1 MEEIEE
7 LILFENENTRLDF
20 KKIEYIKE
28 NYSSFLKDIISMANA
43 NTNEDRYILIGLK
56 PKSEIDRGFK
66 GIEGEIT
73 DSASLQQLVYENIEP
88 ELNLEYFPY
97 QYKEYQIGI
106 IRITNCNNQP
116 YLMKKDYG
124 NGKNKLFRGE
134 GFIRKGSHQTRLVRK
149 DYERFTN
156 QKIDEKYFK
165 GEILFSF
172 KTINSGNEIILKSIN
187 DLKIPSQIIKEKIKK
202 IIKEKTEKE
211 EKLERFGMSN
221 LNRFEGINLN
231 ASLFGG
237 GTTYEQRDIPTLKK
251 NLENVE
257 DTYSEDDNYEI
268 FEKNSNKCNISIL
281 NKGKNYI
288 EDASIV
294 VKIPKLEGI
303 FISEQVYQ
311 EPNQDKFSKLRS
323 NFQIGYPLIEIT
335 EDFFIIKNSIGN
347 IKHQIKQDAFDID
360 FRLFATT
367 KLEEKEL
374 KINCELFGKN
384 LKNSIKEEL
393 LIKIKK

>member
-1 MEEIEE
+1 MEEIKE

-28 NYSSFLKDIISMANA
+28 NYSSFLKDIISMSNA

-56 PKSEIDRGFK
+56 PKSEIDRGFE
-66 GIEGEIT
+66 GIEGKIT

-88 ELNLEYFPY
+88 ELNLDYFPY

-106 IRITNCNNQP
+106 IRITNCDNQP

-172 KTINSGNEIILKSIN
+172 KTLNSGNEISLKSIN
-187 DLKIPSQIIKEKIKK
+187 DLKIPSQIIKEEIKG
-202 IIKEKTEKE
+202 IIKEKTEKA
-211 EKLERFGMSN
+211 EKLERLGMSN
-221 LNRFEGINLN
+221 FNRFEGINLN

-257 DTYSEDDNYEI
+257 ETYSEDDNYEL

-281 NKGKNYI
+281 NKGGNYI

-294 VKIPKLEGI
+294 VKIPKLEGLY
-303 FISEQVYQ
+303 ISEQVYQ
-311 EPNQDKFSKLRS
+311 EPNQDNFAKLRS
-323 NFQIGYPLIEIT
+323 NYQMGYPSVEII

-347 IKHQIKQDAFDID
+347 IKHKIKQDAFDID
-360 FRLFATT
+360 FRLFAST
-367 KLEEKEL
+367 KFEEKEL
-374 KINCELFGKN
+374 KIDCELFGKN
-384 LKNSIKEEL
+384 LKTSIKEEL
-393 LIKIKK
+393 LITIKK

>member
-1 MEEIEE
+1 MEEIKE

-20 KKIEYIKE
+20 KKIEYVKE
-28 NYSSFLKDIISMANA
+28 NYSSFLKDIISMSNA

-56 PKSEIDRGFK
+56 PKSEKDRGFV
-66 GIEGEIT
+66 GIEGELT

-97 QYKEYQIGI
+97 QYKEYQIGV
-106 IRITNCNNQP
+106 IRISNCNNQP
-116 YLMKKDYG
+116 YLMKKDFG
-124 NGKNKLFRGE
+124 NSKNKLYKGE

-156 QKIDEKYFK
+156 QKLDEKYFK
-165 GEILFSF
+165 GEIHFSF
-172 KTINSGNEIILKSIN
+172 KTNNSSNEILLKSIN
-187 DLKIPSQIIKEKIKK
+187 ELKIPSQIIKEKIER
-202 IIKEKTEKE
+202 IIKEKTEKA
-211 EKLERFGMSN
+211 EKLERLGMSN
-221 LNRFEGINLN
+221 LYRFEGINLN

-257 DTYSEDDNYEI
+257 NTYSEDDNYEI

-294 VKIPKLEGI
+294 VKIPKSEGLY
-303 FISEQVYQ
+303 ISEKVYQ
-311 EPNQDKFSKLRS
+311 EPNQETFSNLSS
-323 NFQIGYPLIEIT
+323 NYQMDYPSVEIT

-347 IKHQIKQDAFDID
+347 IKHQIKQDAFDIE
-360 FRLFATT
+360 FRLFAST
-367 KLEEKEL
+367 KVEKKEL
-374 KINCELFGKN
+374 KIECELFAKN
-384 LKNSIKEEL
+384 LKTSIKEEL
-393 LIKIKK
+393 LVRVKK